1 MKKQDGC
8 PCFSERFREPYLRE
22 ISMEL
27 RQLRYFV
34 TVVEEKTVTAA
45 AEKLNMTQP
54 PLTAQLKLLEKEL
67 YCSLFQRKGRRLQV
81 TEAGKHFYQKAA
93 VILGMCDA
101 AAKEMRDFDS
111 GVAGTLQI
119 GVVSSVQEGIFTRW
133 LTAFAGTYPEIR
145 YEIYSANTY
154 QLLEQVRTGQ
164 LDLAVVRTPFSARD
178 IGQKVLGEESLMAVG
193 MPDFFDGGNAPRPP
207 DRAITL
213 RELEGKPLI
222 LYRRWEQILRA
233 GFEAEGLFPEI
244 RCCTDTAQATLALA
258 GGGLGI
264 GILPASAVSA
274 ATRAQM
280 EVRVLRE
287 ASLSSRIVMICQK
300 PELLSRTAR
309 LFWEFMEENVL
320 PEQ

>member
-1 MKKQDGC
+1 
-8 PCFSERFREPYLRE
+8 
-22 ISMEL
+22 MEL

-67 YCSLFQRKGRRLQV
+67 NCSLFQRKGRRLQV

-133 LTAFAGTYPEIR
+133 LTAFAGMYPEIR

-178 IGQKVLGEESLMAVG
+178 ISQKVLGEEFLMAVG
-193 MPDFFDGGNAPRPP
+193 MPDFFDGENSLPFP
-207 DRAITL
+207 DGENENITL

-233 GFEAEGLFPEI
+233 GFEAEGLLPEI

-309 LFWEFMEENVL
+309 LFWEFMEKNVL